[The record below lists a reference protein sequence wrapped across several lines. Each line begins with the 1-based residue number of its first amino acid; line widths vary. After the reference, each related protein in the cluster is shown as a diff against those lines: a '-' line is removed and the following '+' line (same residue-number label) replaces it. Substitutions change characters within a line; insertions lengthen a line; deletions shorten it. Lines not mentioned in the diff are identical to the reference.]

1 MATKANN
8 QPEPDFV
15 WEPSTPP
22 PPPKA
27 PNQRRKVLIYSGVTA
42 LVVGM
47 LSVVA
52 FTLNDGTGHAT
63 DLRTAEKASGR
74 TTPATT
80 GVTTTPTP
88 TSTAVSGPVSSTAAP
103 AHALPSSS
111 AAAPAVVTSTS
122 IVQAFDPAPT
132 GSQPSRN
139 APPQSPA
146 SSTRP
151 APVRNAPKPS
161 TTTPPPTQA
170 PPSSQASP
178 PPAQDFPGRPL
189 TNPATGQCLSGSAG
203 SDGTPLI
210 LWGCNGNVNQKWDI
224 RSDGTIHIKGVL
236 CMDAAWGGTAPG
248 TIVQIAY
255 CSGNPAQLF
264 TFTGSAL
271 LNRQANLC
279 VEIVNGGSGMRL
291 QPCNGNPNQVW
302 RQG

>member
-15 WEPSTPP
+15 WEPSAPP
-22 PPPKA
+22 PPPTV
-27 PNQRRKVLIYSGVTA
+27 PNQRRKVLIYSAATA
-42 LVVGM
+42 LVAGT

-52 FTLNDGTGHAT
+52 FTLHDGPGHAT
-63 DLRTAEKASGR
+63 DLRGAEKASGR
-74 TTPATT
+74 TTVATS
-80 GVTTTPTP
+80 GTTASTPTP
-88 TSTAVSGPVSSTAAP
+88 TPVSGPVSSNTAP
-103 AHALPSSS
+103 AQAPPSSS

-122 IVQAFDPAPT
+122 VVQAFGPGPTGPQPSTRPDPAPRT
-132 GSQPSRN
+132 TTAPAPHPTTSAAAPTKPTTS
-139 APPQSPA
+139 APPP
-146 SSTRP
+146 
-151 APVRNAPKPS
+151 
-161 TTTPPPTQA
+161 
-170 PPSSQASP
+170 SQASP
-178 PPAQDFPGRPL
+178 PPTQDFPGRPL
-189 TNPATGQCLSGSAG
+189 TNPGTGQCLSGSAG
-203 SDGTPLI
+203 SDGTPLV